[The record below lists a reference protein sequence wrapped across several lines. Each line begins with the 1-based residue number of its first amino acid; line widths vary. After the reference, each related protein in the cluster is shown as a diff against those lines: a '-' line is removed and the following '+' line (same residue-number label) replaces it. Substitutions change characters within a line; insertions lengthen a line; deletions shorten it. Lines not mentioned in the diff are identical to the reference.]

1 MSLQLLAEN
10 AIKHGVSKNKMGG
23 KFHIF
28 AYKVEGNSIFGVR
41 NTSILVMNNT
51 DKNKK
56 KELF

>member
-28 AYKVEGNSIFGVR
+28 AYKRRRKFDFWR
-41 NTSILVMNNT
+41 
-51 DKNKK
+51 KK
-56 KELF
+56 HEYFSYEQYRQE